1 MKNHKKLR
9 FVLVSVFVLILII
22 SIFMVVFEKSSLTF
36 YISILALIFL
46 LMIAIVWHS
55 NITLYKCPNCKKEF
69 KISAFVDFFSPH
81 FPDKKLLTCPYCK
94 TVNWCQVCD
103 KF

>member
-1 MKNHKKLR
+1 MRNYKKLR
-9 FVLVSVFVLILII
+9 FVLISVFLLILII
-22 SIFMVVFEKSSLTF
+22 SIFMVVFEKPNSIF
-36 YISILALIFL
+36 YISILALISL
-46 LMIAIVWHS
+46 LMIAVVWHS
-55 NITLYKCPNCKKEF
+55 KITLYKCPNCGKEF

-94 TVNWCQVCD
+94 IVNWCQACD